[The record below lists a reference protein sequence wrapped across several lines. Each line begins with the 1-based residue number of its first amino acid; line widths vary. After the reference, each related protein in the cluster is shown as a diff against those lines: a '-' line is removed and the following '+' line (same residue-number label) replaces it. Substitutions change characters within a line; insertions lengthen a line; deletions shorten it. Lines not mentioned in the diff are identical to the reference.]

1 MPVRIRAKQ
10 RYQDSV
16 TPTDLNVE
24 TDILNLSDQTDDF
37 ILEGY
42 ISLQNLASGDQVVI
56 KVYLA
61 VDGTNQVL
69 SDKMTFSDVQEIPVV
84 RIPALTLPYNAKPRI
99 TITQTAGTTLKSF
112 PYAIIIQIM
121 EVI

>member
-16 TPTDLNVE
+16 APTDLNVE

-42 ISLQNLASGDQVVI
+42 ISLQNLASGDQVII

-99 TITQTAGTTLKSF
+99 TITQTAGTVKAF
-112 PYAIIIQIM
+112 PYAIIVQIM

>member
-99 TITQTAGTTLKSF
+99 TITQTAGTVKAF